1 MASTSR
7 ATAKPLQVL
16 VLDPPKVLRFKGPFT
31 TIVTTYLKLH
41 NPSSRKVC
49 FKMKSTNPRCY
60 CVRPNSGVVEP
71 GSTVTVATMLQPF
84 RYDPS
89 REVKHKFMVQTRFAP
104 PDTSDLEAMWK
115 KANPGEIMNSK
126 LRCVFEMPK
135 ETGKG
140 DESLRLR
147 KPAQPN
153 NPKLAS
159 STSLKKKSRT
169 TPLPLVLLVIGAV
182 FIGFFL
188 GKFTM

>member
-7 ATAKPLQVL
+7 TTAKTSQVL
-16 VLDPPKVLRFKGPFT
+16 VLDPPRVLRFRGPFT
-31 TIVTTYLKLH
+31 VVVTTHLKLR

-60 CVRPNSGVVEP
+60 CVRPNRGVVEP

-89 REVKHKFMVQTRFAP
+89 QEVKHKFMVQTMFAP
-104 PDTSDLEAMWK
+104 PDTWDLETVWK
-115 KANPGEIMNSK
+115 KANPGEIMDSK

-135 ETGKG
+135 EMEKG

-147 KPAQPN
+147 KPAHLN
-153 NPKLAS
+153 NPRLAS

-169 TPLPLVLLVIGAV
+169 KPLAIVLLVIGAI

-188 GKFTM
+188 GKFIM

>member
-7 ATAKPLQVL
+7 ATSKPLQVL

-31 TIVTTYLKLH
+31 TVVTTHLKLH
-41 NPSSRKVC
+41 NPSARKVC

-89 REVKHKFMVQTRFAP
+89 REVKHKFMVQTMFAP
-104 PDTSDLEAMWK
+104 PDPSDMENLWK
-115 KANPGEIMNSK
+115 KANPSEIMGSK

-135 ETGKG
+135 EIGKG

-147 KPAQPN
+147 KPGHPDD
-153 NPKLAS
+153 PRLVS
-159 STSLKKKSRT
+159 SMSLKKSRT
-169 TPLPLVLLVIGAV
+169 TPFPVVLLVIGAV

-188 GKFTM
+188 GKFIM